1 MNSDDNKIVILVV
14 DDSDLIRHSLKNF
27 FLDYDFEVITCL
39 DGLEGIQ
46 KAVTYKPNLILLDLL
61 MPNLD
66 GVKMLQVIKLI
77 DELKNIPV
85 IIISGNTSKR
95 NVLAA
100 IEAGADRVISKPLQ
114 KELLIK
120 TVNEILGGE
129 YISKTRK
136 NTIIQEAEDDDIR
149 RQLQSFFISSF
160 PIKRQAIL
168 DSIQSKN
175 KDLFKTIIHEIK
187 GSGGTIGYPRITE
200 LSIEIEKTLAKP
212 PIDWSSI
219 YLKCESIFAIVQQ
232 IEFELTP
239 NTQ

>member
-1 MNSDDNKIVILVV
+1 MNNDDNKLVILVV
-14 DDSDLIRHSLKNF
+14 DDSDLIRHSLKSF
-27 FLDYDFEVITCL
+27 FMDYNFEVITCL

-46 KAVTYKPNLILLDLL
+46 KAVTHKPNLILLDLL

-66 GVKMLQVIKLI
+66 GVKMLHVIKLI

-129 YISKTRK
+129 YISKAKK
-136 NTIIQEAEDDDIR
+136 NTLIKEAEDEDIKK
-149 RQLQSFFISSF
+149 QLQSFFISSF
-160 PIKRQAIL
+160 PIKKQAIL

-175 KDLFKTIIHEIK
+175 KDLLKTIIHEIK
-187 GSGGTIGYPRITE
+187 GSGGTIGFPKITE
-200 LSIEIEKTLAKP
+200 LSVEIEKTLAKN
-212 PIDWSSI
+212 PIDWSSV

-232 IEFELTP
+232 IEFDLSP
-239 NTQ
+239 KTQ